1 MIEIYHNPRCGKS
14 REGLNILQESGKDFK
29 IIKYLEETP
38 SLESLNNIIS
48 LLKIK
53 PIELVRQ
60 NEKIWKEHFKNT
72 NLSDDELIKIMV
84 KNPILIE
91 RPIVISGNKAVVG
104 RPPTEIQKII

>member
-14 REGLNILQESGKDFK
+14 REGLQLLEASGKDFK

-38 SLESLNNIIS
+38 NKENLEKIIKLLN
-48 LLKIK
+48 IK
-53 PIELVRQ
+53 PILLVRQ
-60 NEKIWKEHFKNT
+60 NEKIWKENFKNSNFT
-72 NLSDDELIKIMV
+72 DNELIEIMV

-104 RPPTEIQKII
+104 RPPSKILEII

>member
-14 REGLNILQESGKDFK
+14 REGLQILQESGKDFK

-38 SLESLNNIIS
+38 SLENLKKIIN

-72 NLSDDELIKIMV
+72 NLSDDELIKIMI

-91 RPIVISGNKAVVG
+91 RPIVINGNKAIVG
-104 RPPTEIQKII
+104 RPSSKI

>member
-14 REGLNILQESGKDFK
+14 REGLQILQESGKDFK

-38 SLESLNNIIS
+38 SLENLNKIIN

>member
-38 SLESLNNIIS
+38 SLENLNKIIN

-60 NEKIWKEHFKNT
+60 NEKIWKQHFKNS

-84 KNPILIE
+84 DNPILIE
-91 RPIVISGNKAVVG
+91 RPIVINGNKAIVG
-104 RPPTEIQKII
+104 RPSSKILEII

>member
-14 REGLNILQESGKDFK
+14 REGLQILQESGKDFK

-38 SLESLNNIIS
+38 SLENLHKIIN

-91 RPIVISGNKAVVG
+91 RPIVISGNKAIVG
-104 RPPTEIQKII
+104 RPPTEILKII